1 MTTSPKGFEV
11 PPISQESTNPDLA
24 ENQTETR
31 EQDPNVRKFSRR
43 AIVAFFTNTI
53 GEETGEEDFAAH
65 KEIFSFMSSDI
76 REKLGH
82 PLDQVA
88 TTPYSDKVVSA
99 LCRAYIAAQHP
110 LLLSRGQ
117 PQPGCNTEQWL
128 DQAARLVARGN
139 PDQGLN
145 VRRFPAEIYAQL
157 VNLVDYQ

>member
-1 MTTSPKGFEV
+1 MITSLKGFEV
-11 PPISQESTNPDLA
+11 PPISQEPTNPDLA
-24 ENQTETR
+24 KDQTETR
-31 EQDPNVRKFSRR
+31 EQDPNVREFSRR

-53 GEETGEEDFAAH
+53 GSQEDYAAH
-65 KEIFSFMSSDI
+65 NKVFSFMASDI
-76 REKLGH
+76 YEKLGH
-82 PLDQVA
+82 QFDQVA
-88 TTPYSDKVVSA
+88 ATPYSDKVVYA

-110 LLLSRGQ
+110 LLLNRGQ

-139 PDQGLN
+139 PDQGLK